1 MSYSQSLSMLLIPGI
16 GSSTSIK
23 ILQSIEWKPN
33 RYSDIEFKKFLK
45 SSKFK
50 KINEFEYYEKKALKK
65 INELSDKGIHI
76 LNYFESD
83 YPLFLKNIK
92 NPPLNLY
99 YKGNLNNFKK
109 NNIAIIGSRKP
120 SVLGSEKAF
129 STSSFLAKNSYNIV
143 SGLALGCDTEGH
155 KGALS
160 ENGKTLAV
168 LPGSIDEIYPSSN
181 TNLAEEIL
189 KNDGC
194 LISEYLPGTKIINS
208 NFIQRDRLQSAF
220 SEFIVIIET
229 KIDGGT
235 MHTYNYAKEQKKI
248 VSVFNFREN
257 LSLLPT
263 GNEHLI
269 NVENVFSFNNEEDL
283 LNYLK
288 SQVKNNQNISKQEN
302 LF

>member
-1 MSYSQSLSMLLIPGI
+1 M
-16 GSSTSIK
+16 K
-23 ILQSIEWKPN
+23 D
-33 RYSDIEFKKFLK
+33 DIENAGAIYEDLPAVIDG
-45 SSKFK
+45 
-50 KINEFEYYEKKALKK
+50 KIITTAHYKDLGPWMKAA
-65 INELSDKGIHI
+65 
-76 LNYFESD
+76 
-83 YPLFLKNIK
+83 
-92 NPPLNLY
+92 LNLY
-99 YKGNLNNFKK
+99 YKGNLNNFK
-109 NNIAIIGSRKP
+109 NNNVAIIGSRKP
-120 SVLGSEKAF
+120 SAIGKRLAF
-129 STSSFLAKNSYNIV
+129 KSSQLLSKNSFNII

-181 TNLAEEIL
+181 SDLAEEIL
-189 KNDGC
+189 KKDGC

-248 VSVFNFREN
+248 VLVFNFKEN
-257 LSLLPT
+257 LSMLPT

-269 NVENVFSFNNEEDL
+269 NVEEVFSFNNEEDL
-283 LNYLK
+283 LNHLK
-288 SQVKNNQNISKQEN
+288 SQIKNNQHITSQGN